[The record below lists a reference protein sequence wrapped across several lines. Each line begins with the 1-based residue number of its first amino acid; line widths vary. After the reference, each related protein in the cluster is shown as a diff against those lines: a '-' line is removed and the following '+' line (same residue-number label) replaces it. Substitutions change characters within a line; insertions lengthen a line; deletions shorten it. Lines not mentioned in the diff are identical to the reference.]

1 MHHPSLLGLLLLMPL
16 FASPTVETHT
26 FGLQENIDEG
36 LFDDHPGLRS
46 FINTINTSVLGEVS
60 YTYTHENI
68 EKTLIF
74 QVSNT
79 STLVN
84 PLVGYDAYISSFSFN
99 DTQSFVELFNPT
111 LGTLSLDDY
120 RFNINDTNYFFL
132 EGLSLLPLSAIRVPV
147 IEGVAV
153 PGTISSVDPIIIV
166 TPVTRLWLLKRV
178 DTFALF
184 DTIPLTPTIET
195 RYGSKALASHVF
207 QRHPRTLT
215 PAYTYDPNEW
225 IAYDTNETLLP
236 FALAQ
241 PTVTPLE
248 QAKAWATY
256 VMFGAGMNAAG
267 RVEEAFRELEAEYE
281 SMDDRSQAILFEEP
295 NTSFQGINE
304 RNRLDTSTFREAVG
318 RYNYLAARVPGATGL
333 INPNPSPFPVNSLI
347 FISLGLVGLFAIFA
361 FIKSRYQRA

>member
-1 MHHPSLLGLLLLMPL
+1 
-16 FASPTVETHT
+16 
-26 FGLQENIDEG
+26 
-36 LFDDHPGLRS
+36 
-46 FINTINTSVLGEVS
+46 
-60 YTYTHENI
+60 
-68 EKTLIF
+68 
-74 QVSNT
+74 
-79 STLVN
+79 VN
-84 PLVGYDAYISSFSFN
+84 PLVGYDAYISSFAFN
-99 DTQSFVELFNPT
+99 DTQAFVELFNPT
-111 LGTLSLDDY
+111 LSTLSLDDY

-147 IEGVAV
+147 MEGVAV
-153 PGTISSVDPIIIV
+153 PGRISASDPIIV
-166 TPVTRLWLLKRV
+166 VMPVTKLWLLKRV
-178 DTFALF
+178 DSFALF
-184 DTIPLTPTIET
+184 DTIPLTTSIET
-195 RYGSKALASHVF
+195 RYGSKALATHVF

-225 IAYDTNETLLP
+225 IAYDTDETLLP

-295 NTSFQGINE
+295 NTRFQGINE

-333 INPNPSPFPVNSLI
+333 INPNPSPFPVTTFI

-361 FIKSRYQRA
+361 FIKSRYQRV